1 MKDRT
6 QTTLMVIITL
16 ALWAYIIRLAVE
28 AI

>member
-16 ALWAYIIRLAVE
+16 ALWAYIIRLAVI